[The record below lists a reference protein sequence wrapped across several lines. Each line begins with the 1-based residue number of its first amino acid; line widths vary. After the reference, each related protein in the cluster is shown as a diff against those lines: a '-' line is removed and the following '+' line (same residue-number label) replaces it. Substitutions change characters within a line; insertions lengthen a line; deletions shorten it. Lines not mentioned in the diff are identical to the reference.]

1 MVFLLT
7 ETLFG
12 CIMAPSSHRVVI
24 AVTKGGSME
33 VLLVLLGAV
42 VIAAL
47 FDPGVRQAF
56 REDFSGL
63 FQSRRL
69 YRRGR

>member
-1 MVFLLT
+1 
-7 ETLFG
+7 
-12 CIMAPSSHRVVI
+12 
-24 AVTKGGSME
+24 ME

-42 VIAAL
+42 AIAAL

-56 REDFSGL
+56 REDFPGL

-69 YRRGR
+69 SRRGH